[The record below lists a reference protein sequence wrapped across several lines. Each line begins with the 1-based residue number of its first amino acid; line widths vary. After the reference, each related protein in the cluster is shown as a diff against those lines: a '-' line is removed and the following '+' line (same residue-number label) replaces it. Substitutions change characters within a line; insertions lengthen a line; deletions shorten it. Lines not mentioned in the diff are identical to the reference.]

1 MQRTCCLFQ
10 RLERCDKC
18 YKTDCMGRLKKERR
32 YFGSSSSSE
41 LQTQTYSTAFQVR
54 EIAVHNAERNLSSSL
69 CGN

>member
-1 MQRTCCLFQ
+1 
-10 RLERCDKC
+10 
-18 YKTDCMGRLKKERR
+18 MGRLKKERR
-32 YFGSSSSSE
+32 YFGSSSSSSE